1 MSVAS
6 QPVHLSTA
14 LPEPAVRVSSSD
26 PITALYSEHKGWLHG
41 WLCKKLG
48 CAHNAA
54 DLAQDTFIRIVMA
67 FNGKDDATSQLREP
81 RAYLT
86 TVATRVLSNHYRRL
100 SLEQAYTEA
109 LRQMPEAVAP
119 APEHRL
125 IILETLNEIDAL
137 LDALP
142 HKARTV
148 FLAAQ
153 LDGLTYNEIALEYG
167 IAPRSVRRYMALAF
181 ERCLAP
187 QT

>member
-1 MSVAS
+1 MHVAS
-6 QPVHLSTA
+6 
-14 LPEPAVRVSSSD
+14 PAN
-26 PITALYSEHKGWLHG
+26 PITALYSEHSGWLQG
-41 WLCKKLG
+41 WLRKKLG

-67 FNGKDDATSQLREP
+67 YNGAEHAVMQLREP

-86 TVATRVLSNHYRRL
+86 TVATRVLCNHCRRQ
-100 SLEQAYTEA
+100 SLEQAYADA
-109 LRQMPEAVAP
+109 LRQMPEATAP

-142 HKARTV
+142 HKVRAV

-153 LDGLTYNEIALEYG
+153 LDGLTYDEIALQLG
-167 IAPRSVRRYMALAF
+167 IAPRSVRRYMALAY
-181 ERCLAP
+181 ERCLLPHA
-187 QT
+187 